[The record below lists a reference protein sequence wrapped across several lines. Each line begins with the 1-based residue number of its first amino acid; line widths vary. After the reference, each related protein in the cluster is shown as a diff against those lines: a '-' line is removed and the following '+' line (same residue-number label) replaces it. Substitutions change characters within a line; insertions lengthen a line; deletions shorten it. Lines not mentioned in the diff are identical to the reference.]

1 MLAIEG
7 FQMLSNG
14 MGGIDWAGLPIVA
27 ALLGVADLEAFAR
40 HLITIKTYRPDKV
53 DTQDTPE
60 DLDNGTSNTL
70 C

>member
-40 HLITIKTYRPDKV
+40 HLITIKTYRPDKA

-60 DLDNGTSNTL
+60 DLDNGTRNTL